1 MMGVGITVVSLG
13 YGLGSS
19 QKAVPLISR
28 GNGHVRLLLL
38 EFPTPL
44 FLVIIPL
51 VLSLIY
57 SLLLNS
63 RGISCQG
70 RSVPWDRELML

>member
-19 QKAVPLISR
+19 QKAVPLIRR
-28 GNGHVRLLLL
+28 GNGHVRLLL

-51 VLSLIY
+51 VLSLVY

-70 RSVPWDRELML
+70 RSVAWD